1 MPGGHNAAVVF
12 PVEGGRAKVDQLHP
26 GVRQCHRLPLCFL
39 TSESEA
45 CLPGVPHPPQVALR
59 GGAVLG
65 APVGGH
71 KQDVL
76 RLQVR
81 VSEVVIVQELEKKGR
96 LIFLHC
102 CYIRWR
108 TKDGSPPLSL
118 QNFLREWLSF
128 GIERLSV

>member
-1 MPGGHNAAVVF
+1 MDTTLLWCSQS
-12 PVEGGRAKVDQLHP
+12 KVAEPKSISFTLVLDS
-26 GVRQCHRLPLCFL
+26 VTCV
-39 TSESEA
+39 TYVT

-71 KQDVL
+71 EQDVL

-96 LIFLHC
+96 LTFVALLL
-102 CYIRWR
+102 YEVEDERWIS
-108 TKDGSPPLSL
+108 TAVASEFST
-118 QNFLREWLSF
+118 
-128 GIERLSV
+128 